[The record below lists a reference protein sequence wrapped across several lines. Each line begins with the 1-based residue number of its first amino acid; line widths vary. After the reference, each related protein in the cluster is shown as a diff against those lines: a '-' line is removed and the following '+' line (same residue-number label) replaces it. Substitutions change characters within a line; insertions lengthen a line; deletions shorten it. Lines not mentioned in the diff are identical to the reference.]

1 MATFTSWLRK
11 AIHSGTLLFEV
22 SRVSKRLASVCG
34 VCTNCPL
41 MFPSEEQKDGQ
52 QPLVGVGTAIALES
66 VPFTGRHLHPSTRAS
81 YRNTAGEIVI
91 NHSSFQCCLVISYI
105 PPTLPGHSRFQRSV
119 RYDTLLQKASMF
131 VDKKILYIVES

>member
-22 SRVSKRLASVCG
+22 SGVSKRLASVCG
-34 VCTNCPL
+34 VCTNCTL

-66 VPFTGRHLHPSTRAS
+66 VPFIRRHLHP
-81 YRNTAGEIVI
+81 
-91 NHSSFQCCLVISYI
+91 FC
-105 PPTLPGHSRFQRSV
+105 
-119 RYDTLLQKASMF
+119 
-131 VDKKILYIVES
+131 